1 MEELRM
7 NVRTVNFFSEGTKM
21 EGDLFLPSDYK
32 AGERRPAIVLCH
44 GFTGIRSLILG
55 DYAKVF
61 CAAGFVVLTFDYRG
75 YGGSEGTRR
84 RLIPL
89 EQIDD
94 IRNAI
99 SFVET
104 LPEVDPNR
112 IGLWG
117 TSFGGANAPYA
128 AGVDTRIKAA
138 VGQVGFG
145 DGERF
150 LLDTRR
156 FGEREELLQAVA
168 EDRCRRAVEGVG
180 KRLNP
185 FDALNSAQT
194 YGFVRETL
202 KDVAPS
208 QIDISW
214 ETIEKTL
221 EYKPIEVIDR
231 IAPRAL
237 LLIGA
242 RDDDLCRIEGYE
254 KLYERARE
262 PKKLVVLPIT
272 HYEIYGGKWL
282 DESSRV
288 ACEWFERFL
297 K

>member
-1 MEELRM
+1 MET
-7 NVRTVNFFSEGTKM
+7 RTVNFFSEGTRM
-21 EGDLFLPSDYK
+21 EGDLFIPSDYK
-32 AGERRPAIVLCH
+32 SGDRRPTVVLCH
-44 GFTGIRSLILG
+44 GFTGVRSMILP

-61 CAAGFVVLTFDYRG
+61 AAAGFVSLTFDYRG

-99 SFVET
+99 SYVET
-104 LPEVDPNR
+104 LPEVDPER

-128 AGVDTRIKAA
+128 ASVDTRIKAA

-156 FGEREELLQAVA
+156 FGDRTELLRKVT
-168 EDRCRRAVEGVG
+168 EDRRRRAVEGTG
-180 KRLNP
+180 DRLSP
-185 FDALNSAQT
+185 LDALNSPQT
-194 YGFVRETL
+194 NAFLGDAL
-202 KDVAPS
+202 KDIAPS
-208 QIDISW
+208 RMDISW
-214 ETIEKTL
+214 ETVEKTL
-221 EYKPIEVIDR
+221 EYKPIEIIDR
-231 IAPRAL
+231 VAPRAL

-242 RDDDLCRIEGYE
+242 RDDDLCKIEGYE

-272 HYEIYGGKWL
+272 HYEIYSGKWL
-282 DESSRV
+282 DESSRL
-288 ACEWFERFL
+288 AREWFERFL

>member
-1 MEELRM
+1 MEQRI
-7 NVRTVNFFSEGTKM
+7 VNFFSEGTKM
-21 EGDLFLPSDYK
+21 EGDLFLPSDLK
-32 AGERRPAIVLCH
+32 SAERRPVIVLCH

-61 CAAGFVVLTFDYRG
+61 AAAGFVALTFDYRG

-104 LPEVDPNR
+104 LPEVDPER

-128 AGVDTRIKAA
+128 AALDTRVKVV

-156 FGEREELLQAVA
+156 FGEREELLRKVA
-168 EDRCRRAVEGVG
+168 EDRRRRATEGPG
-180 KRLNP
+180 ARLDP
-185 FDALNSAQT
+185 LDALNSAQT
-194 YGFVRETL
+194 RAFLGPSL

-208 QIDISW
+208 RIDISW

-221 EYKPIEVIDR
+221 EYKQKL
-231 IAPRAL
+231 A
-237 LLIGA
+237 IGNRETA
-242 RDDDLCRIEGYE
+242 EFLADISSFANASGGDILFGVCDERDEEGIRPGLCPYQ
-254 KLYERARE
+254 
-262 PKKLVVLPIT
+262 
-272 HYEIYGGKWL
+272 
-282 DESSRV
+282 S
-288 ACEWFERFL
+288 
-297 K
+297 

>member
-1 MEELRM
+1 M
-7 NVRTVNFFSEGTKM
+7 NQRTVNFFSEETRM
-21 EGDLFLPSDYK
+21 EGDLFVPSDLK
-32 AGERRPAIVLCH
+32 ANERRPGVVICH
-44 GFTGIRSLILG
+44 GFTGVRSLILG
-55 DYAKVF
+55 DYAKIF
-61 CAAGFVVLTFDYRG
+61 AEAGFVALTFDYRG
-75 YGGSEGTRR
+75 YGGSEGIRR
-84 RLIPL
+84 RLIPM

-99 SFVET
+99 SFFET
-104 LPEVDPNR
+104 LPEVDPDR

-128 AGVDTRIKAA
+128 AAVDTRIKAV

-150 LLDTRR
+150 LLDARR
-156 FGEREELLQAVA
+156 FGERAELMKKVE
-168 EDRCRRAVEGVG
+168 EDRRRRAVEGTG
-180 KRLNP
+180 SRLSP
-185 FDALNSAQT
+185 LDALNSAQT
-194 YGFVRETL
+194 NAFLGESL
-202 KDVAPS
+202 KNVAPTR
-208 QIDISW
+208 IDISW

-242 RDDDLCRIEGYE
+242 RDDDLCKIEGYE
-254 KLYERARE
+254 KLYARARE

-282 DESSRV
+282 EESSGLAV
-288 ACEWFERFL
+288 EWFNRFL

>member
-1 MEELRM
+1 MRQ
-7 NVRTVNFFSEGTKM
+7 RTVNFFSEGTKM
-21 EGDLFLPSDYK
+21 EGDLFLPSDLK
-32 AGERRPAIVLCH
+32 SGEQRPAVVLCH
-44 GFTGIRSLILG
+44 GFTGVRSMILG

-61 CAAGFVVLTFDYRG
+61 AAAGFVALTFDYRG
-75 YGGSEGTRR
+75 YGGSEGTRQ

-104 LPEVDPNR
+104 LPEVDSER

-117 TSFGGANAPYA
+117 TSFGGANAPYTA
-128 AGVDTRIKAA
+128 ALDTRIKAV

-156 FGEREELLQAVA
+156 FGEREELLHKVA
-168 EDRCRRAVEGVG
+168 EDRRRRAVEGTG
-180 KRLNP
+180 ARLDP
-185 FDALNSAQT
+185 LDALNSDQT
-194 YGFVRETL
+194 RGFLGAAL
-202 KDVAPS
+202 KNVAPS
-208 QIDISW
+208 KIDISW

-221 EYKPIEVIDR
+221 EYKPIDIIDR

-242 RDDDLCRIEGYE
+242 RDDDLCKIEGYE

-262 PKKLVVLPIT
+262 PKKFVVLPIT
-272 HYEIYGGKWL
+272 HYEIYSGKWL
-282 DESSRV
+282 DESSRL
-288 ACEWFERFL
+288 AREWFERFL

>member
-1 MEELRM
+1 M
-7 NVRTVNFFSEGTKM
+7 NQRTVNFFGEETRM
-21 EGDLFLPSDYK
+21 EGDLFLPVDLK
-32 AGERRPAIVLCH
+32 ANERRPGVVLCH
-44 GFTGIRSLILG
+44 GFTGVRSLILG

-61 CAAGFVVLTFDYRG
+61 AQAGFVALTFDYRG
-75 YGGSEGTRR
+75 YGGSEGIRR
-84 RLIPL
+84 RLIPM

-99 SFVET
+99 SFFET
-104 LPEVDPNR
+104 LPEVDPER

-117 TSFGGANAPYA
+117 TSFGGANAPYTA
-128 AGVDTRIKAA
+128 AVDTRIKAV

-156 FGEREELLQAVA
+156 FGERSDLLKKVE
-168 EDRCRRAVEGVG
+168 EDRRRRAVEGTG
-180 KRLNP
+180 ARLSP
-185 FDALNSAQT
+185 LDALNSAQT
-194 YGFVRETL
+194 NAFLGDSL
-202 KDVAPS
+202 KNVAPS
-208 QIDISW
+208 RIDISW

-242 RDDDLCRIEGYE
+242 RDDDLCKIEGYE
-254 KLYERARE
+254 KLYQRARE

-272 HYEIYGGKWL
+272 HYEIYAGKWL
-282 DESSRV
+282 EESSRLAV
-288 ACEWFERFL
+288 EWFDRFL

>member
-1 MEELRM
+1 MI
-7 NVRTVNFFSEGTKM
+7 
-21 EGDLFLPSDYK
+21 LP
-32 AGERRPAIVLCH
+32 
-44 GFTGIRSLILG
+44 

-61 CAAGFVVLTFDYRG
+61 AAAGFVALTFDYRG

-99 SFVET
+99 SYVET
-104 LPEVDPNR
+104 LPEVDPDR

-128 AGVDTRIKAA
+128 AALDTRIKAV

-156 FGEREELLQAVA
+156 FGEREQLLRRIA
-168 EDRCRRAVEGVG
+168 EDRRRRAVEGTG
-180 KRLNP
+180 DRLSP
-185 FDALNSAQT
+185 LDALNSAQT
-194 YGFVRETL
+194 NAFLGESL
-202 KDVAPS
+202 KNIAPS
-208 QIDISW
+208 RIDISW
-214 ETIEKTL
+214 ETLEKTL
-221 EYKPIEVIDR
+221 EYKPLEIVDR

-237 LLIGA
+237 MLIGA
-242 RDDDLCRIEGYE
+242 RDDDLCRIDGYE
-254 KLYERARE
+254 KMYERARE

-282 DESSRV
+282 DESSRL
-288 ACEWFERFL
+288 AREWFERFL
-297 K
+297 V

>member
-1 MEELRM
+1 MEQRI
-7 NVRTVNFFSEGTKM
+7 VNFFSEGTKM
-21 EGDLFLPSDYK
+21 EGDLFLPSDLK
-32 AGERRPAIVLCH
+32 SNERRPVIVVCH

-55 DYAKVF
+55 DYAKAF
-61 CAAGFVVLTFDYRG
+61 AAAGFVALTFDYRG

-104 LPEVDPNR
+104 LPEVDPER

-128 AGVDTRIKAA
+128 AALDTRVKVV

-156 FGEREELLQAVA
+156 FGEREELLRKVA
-168 EDRCRRAVEGVG
+168 EDRRRRATEGPG
-180 KRLNP
+180 ARLDP
-185 FDALNSAQT
+185 LDALNSAQT
-194 YGFVRETL
+194 RAFLGPSL

-208 QIDISW
+208 RIDISW

-242 RDDDLCRIEGYE
+242 RDDDLCKIEGYE
-254 KLYERARE
+254 KLYQRARE

-282 DESSRV
+282 EESARL

>member
-1 MEELRM
+1 M
-7 NVRTVNFFSEGTKM
+7 NQRTVSFYSEGTKM
-21 EGDLFLPSDYK
+21 EGDLFLPSDLK
-32 AGERRPAIVLCH
+32 SSEQRPAVVLCH
-44 GFTGIRSLILG
+44 GFTGVRSMILG

-61 CAAGFVVLTFDYRG
+61 ASAGFIALTFDYRG
-75 YGGSEGTRR
+75 YGGSEGPRR

-104 LPEVDPNR
+104 LPEVDPGR

-128 AGVDTRIKAA
+128 AALDTRIKAV

-156 FGEREELLQAVA
+156 FGEREELLRKVA
-168 EDRCRRAVEGVG
+168 DDRLRRAVEGTG
-180 KRLNP
+180 ARLDP
-185 FDALNSAQT
+185 LDALNSAQT
-194 YGFVRETL
+194 RGFLGAAL

-208 QIDISW
+208 KIDISW

-221 EYKPIEVIDR
+221 EYKPLEVIDR

-242 RDDDLCRIEGYE
+242 RDDDLCKIEGYE

-272 HYEIYGGKWL
+272 HYEIYSGKWL
-282 DESSRV
+282 GESSRL
-288 ACEWFERFL
+288 AREWFERFL
-297 K
+297 N

>member
-1 MEELRM
+1 M
-7 NVRTVNFFSEGTKM
+7 NARTVNFFSEGTKM

-104 LPEVDPNR
+104 LAEVDPNR

-117 TSFGGANAPYA
+117 TSFGGANSPYA

-168 EDRCRRAVEGVG
+168 EDRRRRAVEGVG

-194 YGFVRETL
+194 YGFVREAL
-202 KDVAPS
+202 KDVALS

-282 DESSRV
+282 DESSRL
-288 ACEWFERFL
+288 ACEWFDRFL

>member
-7 NVRTVNFFSEGTKM
+7 NTRTVNFFSEATKM
-21 EGDLFLPSDYK
+21 EGDLFLPADYK

-44 GFTGIRSLILG
+44 GFTGVRSLILG

-168 EDRCRRAVEGVG
+168 EDRRRRAVEGVG
-180 KRLNP
+180 KRLGP

-194 YGFVRETL
+194 YAFVRETL
-202 KDVAPS
+202 NDVAPS

-282 DESSRV
+282 DESSRL

>member
-1 MEELRM
+1 
-7 NVRTVNFFSEGTKM
+7 
-21 EGDLFLPSDYK
+21 DLFLPSDYK

-75 YGGSEGTRR
+75 YGGSEGTCR

-128 AGVDTRIKAA
+128 AGVDTRIKAV

-168 EDRCRRAVEGVG
+168 GGRGGRGGGGWWAGLSFRCAEKGTNIRVRTRDAQGRR
-180 KRLNP
+180 
-185 FDALNSAQT
+185 T
-194 YGFVRETL
+194 
-202 KDVAPS
+202 
-208 QIDISW
+208 ISN
-214 ETIEKTL
+214 
-221 EYKPIEVIDR
+221 
-231 IAPRAL
+231 
-237 LLIGA
+237 
-242 RDDDLCRIEGYE
+242 
-254 KLYERARE
+254 
-262 PKKLVVLPIT
+262 
-272 HYEIYGGKWL
+272 
-282 DESSRV
+282 
-288 ACEWFERFL
+288 
-297 K
+297 

>member
-1 MEELRM
+1 MET
-7 NVRTVNFFSEGTKM
+7 RTVHFFSEDAKM
-21 EGDLFLPSDYK
+21 EGDLFIPSDFK
-32 AGERRPAIVLCH
+32 RGEPRPGVMLCH

-55 DYAKVF
+55 DYARVF
-61 CAAGFVVLTFDYRG
+61 AERGYVALTFDYRG
-75 YGGSEGTRR
+75 WGGSEGSRR

-99 SFVET
+99 SYFET
-104 LPEVDPNR
+104 LPEADPER

-117 TSFGGANAPYA
+117 TSFGGANGPYA
-128 AGVDTRIKAA
+128 AAVDSRIKAV

-156 FGEREELLQAVA
+156 FGERQELLRKVA
-168 EDRCRRAVEGVG
+168 ENRRRRAVEGAG
-180 KRLNP
+180 DRLSP
-185 FDALNSAQT
+185 MDALNSAQT
-194 YGFVRETL
+194 NGFLGPLL
-202 KDVAPS
+202 KDVEPS
-208 QIDISW
+208 RIDISW

-221 EYKPIEVIDR
+221 EYKPIEIVDR

-242 RDDDLCRIEGYE
+242 RDDDLCKIEGYE
-254 KLYERARE
+254 KMYERARE

-272 HYEIYGGKWL
+272 HYEIYSGKGFE
-282 DESSRV
+282 ESSRL
-288 ACEWFERFL
+288 ACEWFDRFL